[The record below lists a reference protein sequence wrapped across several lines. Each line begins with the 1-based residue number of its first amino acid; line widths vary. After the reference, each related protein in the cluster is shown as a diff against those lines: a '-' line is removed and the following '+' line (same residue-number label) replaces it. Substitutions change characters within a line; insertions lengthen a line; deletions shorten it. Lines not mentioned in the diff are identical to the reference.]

1 MVIHEASQVSS
12 VAILTTKLKK
22 LVNNKPRSSLIDYI
36 GTMRV
41 SDFHALQLLV
51 PISYVEE
58 QAILKFINGSALS
71 KGEEVCLM
79 HVADII
85 ISKFRY

>member
-1 MVIHEASQVSS
+1 MIHEASQVSS

-22 LVNNKPRSSLIDYI
+22 LVNNKPRSALIDYI
-36 GTMRV
+36 GAMRV
-41 SDFHALQLLV
+41 SDLRALQSLV
-51 PISYVEE
+51 PISYIEE

-71 KGEEVCLM
+71 KGEEFCLM
-79 HVADII
+79 HVANII